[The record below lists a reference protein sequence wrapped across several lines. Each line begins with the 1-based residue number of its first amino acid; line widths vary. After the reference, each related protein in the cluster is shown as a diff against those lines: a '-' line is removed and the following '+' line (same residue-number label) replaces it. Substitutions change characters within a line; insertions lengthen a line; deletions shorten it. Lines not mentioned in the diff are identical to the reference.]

1 MSEEP
6 RNKNLKQTDLLSPKK
21 EINTDS
27 ENEES
32 SHAGIT
38 NQETMAPTPKLEEN
52 YSKHPQQEMMAQS
65 SKPEE
70 KFSKHPQQRAE
81 EQEHTFK
88 FCFDSDPVPVV
99 VECNTSMTVL
109 AALEQ
114 KEIFQNNKSIRDTKK
129 EMVIKRADGAA
140 VKTDFPCCLIK
151 KDETLTIFF
160 IKTEKK
166 KKETQA
172 IPSLPRTDL
181 VKFYI
186 KTTGKEKLMYVIK
199 SNELRNKVDYVC
211 VCGLEEEQTETA
223 LKRDGRFNEKI
234 FQKLCVLSLVSE
246 CTGKQSRY
254 EMSYSVKRLRNKRFQ
269 IIAINDKR
277 PDCQMK
283 LNTIKTE
290 NVSDVDYEKYDLRK
304 PTTSS
309 EQGTIQERDTK
320 SPGPPTTGQVTQNPS
335 GDFGGLFYTEI
346 EEFLQTSF
354 KNILKKL
361 KQRKNPQVQKFFQE
375 DYDKGIQ
382 CFTEVNKV
390 KQIMTLSDSVCLIE
404 VDHSPTGTGFLA
416 FDRFILTNAHV
427 IKGFVDPTTRKLLR
441 PLKAKFNYEVVGSAA
456 KVLSVKDDIVACD
469 FELDDRRRFYDFAL
483 LELEATPDN
492 CPQLFKRY
500 IHSPPPNRGGIY
512 IVGHPG
518 CGVKKMDPCLI
529 IEPEKQLQ
537 SINKHI
543 SDNMSCPYVSLQC
556 WPYLHQNRITYDTC
570 MLHGSSGSPVFD
582 DRCNLIGMHTGGFH
596 YKEDNTDRSVIEYA
610 YSMQSI
616 VEGIVEHVRSRRRDI
631 LNLLSEFDSIKAQF
645 KLEKTE
651 DTSGAIMPIQQQD
664 QCVKEEK
671 MDVD

>member
-1 MSEEP
+1 MSEGP
-6 RNKNLKQTDLLSPKK
+6 PNKKLKQTDLLSPKK
-21 EINTDS
+21 ETNTDS
-27 ENEES
+27 EDEETS
-32 SHAGIT
+32 QAGNT
-38 NQETMAPTPKLEEN
+38 KKEKMAHSP
-52 YSKHPQQEMMAQS
+52 
-65 SKPEE
+65 KPEE
-70 KFSKHPQQRAE
+70 KYSKHLQQRAE
-81 EQEHTFK
+81 EQEHTFR
-88 FCFDSDPVPVV
+88 FCFDSDPDPIV

-114 KEIFQNNKSIRDTKK
+114 KETFQNNKSIRDTKK
-129 EMVIKRADGAA
+129 VMVIERADGAA
-140 VKTDFPCCLIK
+140 VKTDFPCSLIE
-151 KDETLTIFF
+151 KDETLKISF
-160 IKTEKK
+160 IKNEMK

-172 IPSLPRTDL
+172 ILSLPRTDL

-186 KTTGKEKLMYVIK
+186 KATGKTSVMSIIK
-199 SNELRNKVDYVC
+199 SNELRNKVDYAC
-211 VCGLEEEQTETA
+211 VYGLEEEKAEIA

-234 FQKLCVLSLVSE
+234 FHKLCLLALVSE
-246 CTGKQSRY
+246 NKKGKQTRY
-254 EMSYSVKRLRNKRFQ
+254 EISSPVKLLRNKKFQ
-269 IIAINDKR
+269 IMAVDGKR
-277 PDCQMK
+277 PDCQK
-283 LNTIKTE
+283 KPNTIKTE
-290 NVSDVDYEKYDLRK
+290 NASDVDYEKYNPGQ
-304 PTTSS
+304 PTNSG
-309 EQGTIQERDTK
+309 EQGTIQVRETK

-335 GDFGGLFYTEI
+335 GDSGGLFNTEV
-346 EEFLQTSF
+346 EEFLQSSF
-354 KNILKKL
+354 ENIMKKL

-390 KQIMTLSDSVCLIE
+390 KQIMTLSDSVCLIL
-404 VDHSPTGTGFLA
+404 VDNSPTGTGFLA

-427 IKGFVDPTTRKLLR
+427 IKDFVNRDTLKLSR
-441 PLKAKFNYEVVGSAA
+441 PLEAVFNFEVVGPAA
-456 KVLSVKDDIVACD
+456 KVLSVKDDIVACG
-469 FELDDRRRFYDFAL
+469 FEPDDRRRFYDFAL
-483 LELEATPDN
+483 LELVKTPDN
-492 CPQLFKRY
+492 CPELFKRY

-570 MLHGSSGSPVFD
+570 MFHGSSGSPVFD
-582 DRCNLIGMHTGGFH
+582 ERCNLIGMHSGGFH
-596 YKEDNTDRSVIEYA
+596 YKEQNKTDRSVIEYA

-616 VEGIVEHVRSRRRDI
+616 VEGIVEQVRSRRRDI

-651 DTSGAIMPIQQQD
+651 DTSGAIMPIQEQEKYE
-664 QCVKEEK
+664 KEEK